1 MTKLLFVLRLGF
13 FPVFVSSV
21 SGFKSVDPD
30 VMDVARSTGAS
41 PTRRFF
47 KFRLPQA
54 LPEIFTGLKIGAAL
68 SATAAVVAEFVAS
81 DRGLGY
87 LLQQYNGQLE
97 TPMVFAIIVL
107 LSVIGLT
114 IYYLV
119 ELIERMVIPWHV
131 AQRPTELTGI

>member
-1 MTKLLFVLRLGF
+1 M
-13 FPVFVSSV
+13 
-21 SGFKSVDPD
+21 
-30 VMDVARSTGAS
+30 
-41 PTRRFF
+41 FF
-47 KFRLPQA
+47 KIRLPQA

-107 LSVIGLT
+107 LSLIGLA
-114 IYYLV
+114 IYYFV
-119 ELIERMVIPWHV
+119 ELIERLVIPWHV
-131 AQRPTELTGI
+131 AQRPTEMTGM